1 MIYVSLWNFNTSQY
15 PFFHWTSWRTETLY
29 INCISVEEGGTVNL
43 RKFRVLHVYIHVQK
57 NINDIREQTSL
68 ANIHRIW
75 MKNSRL
81 NGNCRW
87 FVINEQIKIKNIG
100 KDLCYP
106 DLQFVF
112 SDASISFK
120 ELRRDFCSYNQ
131 KALRKPRWWIIDGN
145 ALYMF
150 LYI

>member
-1 MIYVSLWNFNTSQY
+1 MAHRWTRTNISALNLAHVFKKNILGLLFIPITCVKITSTVQDTMIYVSLWNFNTSQY

-57 NINDIREQTSL
+57 NINDIRQTSL

-87 FVINEQIKIKNIG
+87 FVIN
-100 KDLCYP
+100 
-106 DLQFVF
+106 
-112 SDASISFK
+112 
-120 ELRRDFCSYNQ
+120 
-131 KALRKPRWWIIDGN
+131 
-145 ALYMF
+145 
-150 LYI
+150 

>member
-1 MIYVSLWNFNTSQY
+1 MAHRWTRTNISALNLAHVFKKNIFGLLFIPITCVKITSTVQDIMIYVSLWNFNTSQY

-87 FVINEQIKIKNIG
+87 FVIN
-100 KDLCYP
+100 
-106 DLQFVF
+106 
-112 SDASISFK
+112 
-120 ELRRDFCSYNQ
+120 
-131 KALRKPRWWIIDGN
+131 
-145 ALYMF
+145 
-150 LYI
+150 

>member
-1 MIYVSLWNFNTSQY
+1 MAHRWTRTKISALNLAHVFKKNIFGLLFIPITCVKITSTVQDTMIYVSLWNFNTSQY

-43 RKFRVLHVYIHVQK
+43 RKFRVLHVYVQK

-87 FVINEQIKIKNIG
+87 FVIN
-100 KDLCYP
+100 
-106 DLQFVF
+106 
-112 SDASISFK
+112 
-120 ELRRDFCSYNQ
+120 
-131 KALRKPRWWIIDGN
+131 
-145 ALYMF
+145 
-150 LYI
+150 

>member
-1 MIYVSLWNFNTSQY
+1 MAHRWTRTNISALNLAHVFKKYISGLLFIPVTCVKITSTVQDTMIYVSLWNFNTSQY

-29 INCISVEEGGTVNL
+29 FNCISVEEGGTVNL

-68 ANIHRIW
+68 ANIHRMW

-87 FVINEQIKIKNIG
+87 FVIN
-100 KDLCYP
+100 
-106 DLQFVF
+106 
-112 SDASISFK
+112 
-120 ELRRDFCSYNQ
+120 
-131 KALRKPRWWIIDGN
+131 
-145 ALYMF
+145 
-150 LYI
+150 

>member
-1 MIYVSLWNFNTSQY
+1 MPCILKTSKWPIAEHEQIYQHWIWPMFLKKYIRASLHSNHMCKNYIYCTGYIMIYVSLWNFNTSQY

-87 FVINEQIKIKNIG
+87 FVIN
-100 KDLCYP
+100 
-106 DLQFVF
+106 
-112 SDASISFK
+112 
-120 ELRRDFCSYNQ
+120 
-131 KALRKPRWWIIDGN
+131 
-145 ALYMF
+145 
-150 LYI
+150 

>member
-1 MIYVSLWNFNTSQY
+1 MAHRWTRNISALNLAHVFKKIYIRASLHSYHMCKNYIYCTGYNDIRFFVVFQY
-15 PFFHWTSWRTETLY
+15 YTIPFLPLNILTNRDIVY
-29 INCISVEEGGTVNL
+29 CISVEEGGTVNL

-87 FVINEQIKIKNIG
+87 FVIN
-100 KDLCYP
+100 
-106 DLQFVF
+106 
-112 SDASISFK
+112 
-120 ELRRDFCSYNQ
+120 
-131 KALRKPRWWIIDGN
+131 
-145 ALYMF
+145 
-150 LYI
+150 